1 MLLYKRRVVSTPKN
15 TDIEEAPLLEDSK
28 GRRGSGNKLKGLKSV
43 RSKTAID
50 VNNKITHYNKEI
62 Y

>member
-1 MLLYKRRVVSTPKN
+1 MLLYKCRVVSTLKN
-15 TDIEEAPLLEDSK
+15 TDIEKALLLKDSK
-28 GRRGSGNKLKGLKSV
+28 GRQGSSNKLKGLKSV
-43 RSKTAID
+43 CLKIAID